1 MLPTFRFAI
10 LDGRARPRTVRAAA
24 ALAALLLAAACGPLA
39 ADDGVRVDY
48 RDGATYSVPAGGTLY
63 VAHVLQLDDVGLS
76 VADVRQAGLRWIPL
90 GIRGQSTSAA
100 TLVTVAPPE
109 APEGWEVRLWQA
121 RFVRERPLGD
131 PEGAYAYRLEVDL
144 RVDVPEE
151 AYDLTRR
158 VHVRVVARDG
168 GATTLSFLVR
178 AL

>member
-10 LDGRARPRTVRAAA
+10 LDGRVRPGAVRALA
-24 ALAALLLAAACGPLA
+24 ALAALLVAACGPLA
-39 ADDGVRVDY
+39 AGDGVRVDY
-48 RDGATYSVPAGGTLY
+48 RDGSTYSVPAGGTLF
-63 VAHVLQLDDVGLS
+63 VAHALELDDVGLS
-76 VADVRQAGLRWIPL
+76 VTDVRDAGLRWIPL
-90 GIRGQSTSAA
+90 GIRGESASAA
-100 TLVTVAPPE
+100 QLVTVAPPE
-109 APEGWEVRLWQA
+109 APEGWEVRLWQV

-158 VHVRVVARDG
+158 VRVRVVARDG
-168 GATTLSFLVR
+168 GSAPLSFLVR

>member
-1 MLPTFRFAI
+1 MLPTFRTTT
-10 LDGRARPRTVRAAA
+10 LDRRIRPRALRAVA
-24 ALAALLLAAACGPLA
+24 ALATLLLVAACGPLA

-63 VAHVLQLDDVGLS
+63 VAEVLALDDVGLS
-76 VADVRQAGLRWIPL
+76 VADVRDAGLRWIPL
-90 GIRGQSTSAA
+90 GIRGESVSAA
-100 TLVTVAPPE
+100 QRVTIAPPE

-121 RFVRERPLGD
+121 RFVRERPLGE
-131 PEGAYAYRLEVDL
+131 PQGAYAYRLEVDL

-158 VHVRVVARDG
+158 VRVRVLARDG
-168 GATTLSFLVR
+168 DGATLSFLVH

>member
-1 MLPTFRFAI
+1 M
-10 LDGRARPRTVRAAA
+10 
-24 ALAALLLAAACGPLA
+24 
-39 ADDGVRVDY
+39 
-48 RDGATYSVPAGGTLY
+48 
-63 VAHVLQLDDVGLS
+63 
-76 VADVRQAGLRWIPL
+76 ADVRNAGLRWIPL
-90 GIRGQSTSAA
+90 GIRGESTNAT
-100 TLVTVAPPE
+100 TLVTIAPPE

-158 VHVRVVARDG
+158 VRVRVLARDG
-168 GATTLSFLVR
+168 GGANLSFLVR